1 MTRGMIFMLA
11 AGLLF
16 VLMDACGKYL
26 AERYP
31 IIEVTWARYVFH
43 VATLPFLAGKLD
55 WFVFARTRRLGLQLG
70 RATLMMATTLL
81 FFLAVRHIPLA
92 TATAIGF
99 AAPLFLTA
107 LAVPLLGEHVGWRR
121 WCAVIV
127 GFLGTLAII
136 RPGLEVVHW
145 ATALPLATALCYAL
159 YQIATRKVGA
169 SDPWET
175 TLFYTAAPCALL
187 SCLLVPFNW
196 QWPSAFDWGVMVVMG
211 LLGSLSHLAVIRA
224 FTLTQASAL
233 APFSYV
239 QLVWAGIVGMV
250 AFGDVPGWWDLLG
263 AIIIVGSGLYV
274 FHREKISRP
283 RA

>member
-1 MTRGMIFMLA
+1 MLYMLL

-16 VLMDACGKYL
+16 VLMDTGGKYL

-43 VATLPFLAGKLD
+43 VAALPFIAGKLD
-55 WFVFARTRRLGLQLG
+55 WVAFMRTRRLGLQLG
-70 RATLMMATTLL
+70 RSALMMLTAVL

-107 LAVPLLGEHVGWRR
+107 LAVPMLGEEVGWRR
-121 WCAVIV
+121 WSAVIV

-136 RPGLEVVHW
+136 RPGQDMVHW
-145 ATALPLATALCYAL
+145 AMALPLATALCFAL
-159 YQIATRKVGA
+159 YQIATRKLGPGE
-169 SDPWET
+169 PWET
-175 TLFYTAAPCALL
+175 TLFYTAAPGALL
-187 SCLLVPFNW
+187 SSLLLPFGW
-196 QWPSAFDWGVMVVMG
+196 RWPGAFDWVVMVLVG
-211 LLGSLSHLAVIRA
+211 LLGALSHMAIIKALALA
-224 FTLTQASAL
+224 PASTL

-239 QLVWAGIVGMV
+239 QLVWAGIFGMI
-250 AFGDVPGWWDLLG
+250 AFGDVPGSWDLAG
-263 AIIIVGSGLYV
+263 AGIIVGSGLYV
-274 FHREKISRP
+274 LYRERLVRK